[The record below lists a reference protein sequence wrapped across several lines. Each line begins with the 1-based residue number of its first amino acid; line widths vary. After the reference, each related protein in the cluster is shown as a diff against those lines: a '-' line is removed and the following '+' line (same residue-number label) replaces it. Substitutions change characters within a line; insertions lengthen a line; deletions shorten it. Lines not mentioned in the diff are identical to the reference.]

1 MQIGIKKSPEELKK
15 AIHKRLQKR
24 LKQEMVEEVK
34 SLHSKGLPWKRLE
47 ELGLEYRFVAQYI
60 QNKISYQQM
69 QDKIQKE
76 SEHFAKKQMTW
87 FKRDKRIYW
96 ISASTSSSAGQK
108 EAGYRVE
115 SFLNKH

>member
-1 MQIGIKKSPEELKK
+1 M
-15 AIHKRLQKR
+15 
-24 LKQEMVEEVK
+24 K